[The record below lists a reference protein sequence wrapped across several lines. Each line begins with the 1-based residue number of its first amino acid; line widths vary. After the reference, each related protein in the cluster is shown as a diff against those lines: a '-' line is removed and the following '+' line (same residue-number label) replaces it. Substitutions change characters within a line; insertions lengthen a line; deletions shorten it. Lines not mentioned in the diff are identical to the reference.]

1 MRSPS
6 AHAPYAASAS
16 AERALTG
23 SLLAPSWSP
32 RAFGAG
38 AAASG
43 DDSVGRIGGRV
54 ARLGVGGAGADVA
67 IVVCRSDAASF
78 LRQRP
83 NPRAWREYQAL
94 LQRSLQQRCSAG
106 HRLRQVPSQAAQK
119 SQCEVNKERKK
130 IRAMVA
136 ACASRRFMKSS
147 MVLNAWSR
155 TTLWAH

>member
-32 RAFGAG
+32 RVFGAG

-78 LRQRP
+78 LLID
-83 NPRAWREYQAL
+83 EYAHPASAPAAPAAEPASVAGVPGAAPAL
-94 LQRSLQQRCSAG
+94 TAAKMFGGPSSSASAVSG
-106 HRLRQVPSQAAQK
+106 CTKVS
-119 SQCEVNKERKK
+119 V
-130 IRAMVA
+130 
-136 ACASRRFMKSS
+136 
-147 MVLNAWSR
+147 
-155 TTLWAH
+155 